1 MKTINK
7 REKMKHETILK
18 KIKLVSELMTLAY
31 ESDDANSVIEG
42 LLNSSLQF
50 VPSKVL
56 NEWKKQYL
64 KNKENA

>member
-1 MKTINK
+1 
-7 REKMKHETILK
+7 MKHETILK
-18 KIKLVSELMTLAY
+18 KIKLVSELMDLAY

-64 KNKENA
+64 KNKENT

>member
-1 MKTINK
+1 
-7 REKMKHETILK
+7 MKHETILK

>member
-1 MKTINK
+1 MKTNNK
-7 REKMKHETILK
+7 REKMKYETILK
-18 KIKLVSELMTLAY
+18 KNKLVSELMTLAY